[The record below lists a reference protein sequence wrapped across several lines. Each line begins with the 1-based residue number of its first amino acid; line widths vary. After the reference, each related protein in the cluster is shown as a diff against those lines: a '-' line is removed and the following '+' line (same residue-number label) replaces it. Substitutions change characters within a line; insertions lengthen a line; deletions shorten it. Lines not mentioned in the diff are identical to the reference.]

1 MRLAVPVVTSVII
14 GVAAGLAAPIAG
26 AQPLPSSCK
35 GGPEG
40 AVSAEDT
47 RSRAEAGFDLT
58 RQRAR
63 GRDQQVPAASTGA
76 DGLCQHFIQ
85 VDEDGDGRI
94 SRDEWL
100 RWFGPAHAGPTAGAG
115 SRYSGID

>member
-1 MRLAVPVVTSVII
+1 MRLAFPAVMALII
-14 GVAAGLAAPIAG
+14 GVAAGFTAPIAG
-26 AQPLPSSCK
+26 AQPLPSSCE
-35 GGPEG
+35 GGAEG

-47 RSRAEAGFDLT
+47 GSRAEERFDLM

-76 DGLCQHFIQ
+76 DGLCQQFIQ

-100 RWFGPAHAGPTAGAG
+100 RWFGPAHAGATVGAG
-115 SRYSGID
+115 SRYSGVD